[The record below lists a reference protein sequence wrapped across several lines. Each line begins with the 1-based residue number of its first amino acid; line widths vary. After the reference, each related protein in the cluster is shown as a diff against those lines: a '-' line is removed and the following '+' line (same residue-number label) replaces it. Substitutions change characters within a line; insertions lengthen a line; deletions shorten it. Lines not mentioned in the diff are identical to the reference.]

1 MHRAENTAF
10 MLPAAASIHAVEV
23 MLKDTERNKLADQ
36 VEQFLKS
43 NQVSVFGIRKWSK
56 EERPAFNDVISIIP
70 ERRAAAA
77 AQKEALHAAISELS
91 HIEINGVTIIRSSY
105 EVAGLLRKRGF
116 KLLSPSVKRVAES
129 IGIFLAK

>member
-1 MHRAENTAF
+1 MHRVKNTAF
-10 MLPAAASIHAVEV
+10 MLPAASSIHAVEV

-43 NQVSVFGIRKWSK
+43 NQVSVFGTRKWSK

-129 IGIFLAK
+129 IGIQLSK